1 MLKKVVGSVV
11 VLAALMLFYAQ
22 GVHAQGAGETAA
34 DWLTIGV
41 GARPSAMGDSYTA
54 IGDDASAIFWN
65 PAGMTGTS
73 KTEFMFQY
81 GLWLADIQYHA
92 VSIVLP
98 IGGGGGDSSSAAW
111 SQPAGNGYGSPYEQY
126 SPQYYNYQAP
136 SKKSKKGISGGAL
149 GVGLSYLDSGT
160 MGVTTGPSDPI
171 EDFSALYYCAM
182 ASYAQAIGNA
192 LAIGVTGKMINET
205 VYGDSQST
213 MAGDGGVLLSA
224 GGQISVGAVMQ
235 NMGSQLNGSDLP
247 QTIRA
252 GVGLSGGPVT
262 VSADVIMGPGGG
274 TNMAAGVELN
284 LGGMALRGGFTDA
297 IDTSGSGALISPG
310 MSIGFGVDTDALA
323 LDLAVTDA
331 GDVGY
336 GVGPL
341 NAPVKVSL
349 IFKF

>member
-22 GVHAQGAGETAA
+22 GVQAQGAGETAA

-92 VSIVLP
+92 VSVVLP
-98 IGGGGGDSSSAAW
+98 MGGGGGDDTSAAW
-111 SQPAGNGYGSPYEQY
+111 SQPAAGNGYGSPYEQY
-126 SPQYYNYQAP
+126 SPQYYNYQSP
-136 SKKSKKGISGGAL
+136 SKKSSKKGISGGAL
-149 GVGLSYLDSGT
+149 GVGLSYLDSGS
-160 MGVTTGPSDPI
+160 MGVTTGPSDPT

-235 NMGSQLNGSDLP
+235 NMLTAEWKRSSSDNKSWCR
-247 QTIRA
+247 T
-252 GVGLSGGPVT
+252 
-262 VSADVIMGPGGG
+262 
-274 TNMAAGVELN
+274 
-284 LGGMALRGGFTDA
+284 
-297 IDTSGSGALISPG
+297 
-310 MSIGFGVDTDALA
+310 
-323 LDLAVTDA
+323 
-331 GDVGY
+331 
-336 GVGPL
+336 
-341 NAPVKVSL
+341 
-349 IFKF
+349 